1 MQGKEKQEMKRK
13 AERIKV
19 QTKFSGFQRQYSF
32 YKTKKSEPPP
42 FFFFFM
48 KRKACFID

>member
-32 YKTKKSEPPP
+32 YKTKKSEAPPPP
-42 FFFFFM
+42 FFFYE
-48 KRKACFID
+48 KKSLLY